1 MVEAEVENILDYEN
15 LILKEMFV
23 ENLSSGS

>member
-1 MVEAEVENILDYEN
+1 MVGAEVQKILDFEN

-23 ENLSSGS
+23 ENLSSQS